1 MITKKLN
8 PLSQFADGITSSVT
22 VHHEEPLTKKMSTIT
37 FNPLY
42 GLDSEEYSDASIEQ
56 RELYIKSKCRE
67 AETVILTLSKMFEG
81 EISNMEIPALNL
93 SVACILKTNNA
104 LSPKECGHI
113 LSISR
118 HLNIS

>member
-8 PLSQFADGITSSVT
+8 PLSQVADGITSST
-22 VHHEEPLTKKMSTIT
+22 ALPREEPLTKMSTIT
-37 FNPLY
+37 YNPLY
-42 GLDSEEYSDASIEQ
+42 GIDSDEYSDASLKQ
-56 RELYIKSKCRE
+56 REIYLKSKCRE

-81 EISNMEIPALNL
+81 EISKMEIPDLNL
-93 SVACILKTNNA
+93 SVACILKTVRP
-104 LSPKECGHI
+104 LSIKESGHI